1 MPRDKN
7 GGAEAERLTREINA
21 DLSASAGPPPR
32 PPPRSWLQPGLTGGF
47 DALLRRPLILGPLA
61 SEETKAAWAA
71 GDEAWAAYVNSRPPP
86 TVTIPDPEQ
95 EERNERFVEAVE
107 GLGLDKALRAVKRDA
122 PGAKAGNKEAR
133 YRELCAE
140 AMKASGGNLTKARR
154 KFWRLSG
161 LSRNRAYSWFAAIQK
176 PQN

>member
-7 GGAEAERLTREINA
+7 GGAEPERLTRETNA

-32 PPPRSWLQPGLTGGF
+32 PQPPSWLQPGLTGGF

-61 SEETKAAWAA
+61 SEEAKAAWAA
-71 GDEAWAAYVNSRPPP
+71 GDEAWAAYVNSQPPP

-95 EERNERFVEAVE
+95 EERSERFVEAVE
-107 GLGLDKALRAVKRDA
+107 DLGLDEALKAVKREA
-122 PGAKAGNKEAR
+122 PGPKRGAKDDR
-133 YRELCAE
+133 YQDLYAE
-140 AMKASGGNLTKARR
+140 AMKASGGNLTKARS

-161 LSRNRAYSWFAAIQK
+161 LSRNRAYSWFAAIHK
-176 PQN
+176 PQK